1 MDAINIEKSTPAGL
15 DSPAYIP
22 IWMGLAEGG
31 DRGQGMENI
40 AHRAQTHNQD
50 ARLLMVQ

>member
-1 MDAINIEKSTPAGL
+1 MDAIDIKESTPSGL

-22 IWMGLAEGG
+22 IWMGPTEGG